1 MKRSITDPG
10 EAHAALS
17 VVKITVLSRIE
28 AFFRTR
34 SSLRPSLSYKD
45 HYILIGNQYIN
56 EQSDLSTGYANI
68 KISNAKLKQN
78 GSSESH

>member
-1 MKRSITDPG
+1 MKRSINDPG

-34 SSLRPSLSYKD
+34 SSLRSSLSCKG
-45 HYILIGNQYIN
+45 HYILIANQ
-56 EQSDLSTGYANI
+56 
-68 KISNAKLKQN
+68 
-78 GSSESH
+78 